1 MLQSFAL
8 PPMEVEQREDGS
20 GTIHFSTEKEMRP
33 GAFSFLSDSDGFS
46 LVGLSDV
53 RRAMN
58 AIDSMRSDN
67 G

>member
-20 GTIHFSTEKEMRP
+20 GTIRFSTEEKMRT
-33 GAFSFLSDSDGFS
+33 GGFSFLTDSDGFS
-46 LVGLSDV
+46 LVGLPDV